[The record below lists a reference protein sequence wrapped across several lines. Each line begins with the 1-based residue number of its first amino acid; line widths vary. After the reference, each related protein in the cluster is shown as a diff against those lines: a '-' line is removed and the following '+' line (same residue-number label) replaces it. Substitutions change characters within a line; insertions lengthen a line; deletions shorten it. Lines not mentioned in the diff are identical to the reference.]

1 MNELKGFAFEN
12 DMRLF
17 LPFDFVERCQEY
29 GLEADSIL
37 ALLRVW
43 KDFAET
49 DYLELPQLDWIDP
62 ETLQTLLKY
71 GFLLQYTPNTPAKPI
86 LLPGTPSGRERLGK
100 LEKKQLSLDEL
111 KPSLTATRAR
121 PNLFKLYEDNI
132 GPLTPMV
139 ADLLQEDARE
149 FPAEWFEDA
158 IKEALS
164 HNARKWSYVRAIL
177 KNWKENGR
185 EKTNEKDSQRLEKF
199 KEFYRQQQADDATR
213 KPAA

>member
-1 MNELKGFAFEN
+1 MSEKKGFAFDN
-12 DMRLF
+12 DLHLF
-17 LPFDFVERCQEY
+17 LPFDFIERCQEC
-29 GLEADSIL
+29 GLEAQAIL
-37 ALLRVW
+37 AVLRVW
-43 KDFAET
+43 TSFEGA
-49 DYLELPQLDWIDP
+49 DYLELAQLDNLHP
-62 ETLQTLLKY
+62 ATLETLLES
-71 GFLLQYTPNTPAKPI
+71 GFLLKFAHDGTNQAV
-86 LLPGTPSGRERLGK
+86 LLPGTPSGRDHLNK
-100 LEKKQLSLDEL
+100 LQKKLISLDEL
-111 KPSLTATRAR
+111 KTSVAAVKTR

-149 FPAEWFEDA
+149 FPADWFEDA

-199 KEFYRQQQADDATR
+199 KKLYRNQQGSDSES
-213 KPAA
+213 KPRD

>member
-1 MNELKGFAFEN
+1 MSELKGFAFEN
-12 DMRLF
+12 DMRLS
-17 LPFDFVERCQEY
+17 LPFDFIERCQEY
-29 GLEADSIL
+29 GLDGDSIL

-43 KDFAET
+43 KDFEET
-49 DYLELPQLDWIDP
+49 DYLELAQLDWLP
-62 ETLQTLLKY
+62 SETLQNLLKC
-71 GFLLQYTPNTPAKPI
+71 GFLLQYISDVPAKSLI
-86 LLPGTPSGRERLGK
+86 LPGTPTGRERLEK
-100 LEKKQLSLDEL
+100 LEKKQMTPEEL
-111 KPSLTATRAR
+111 KPSSMATRVR

-149 FPAEWFEDA
+149 FPVEWFEDA

-185 EKTNEKDSQRLEKF
+185 EKTNEKDSHGLEKF
-199 KEFYRQQQADDATR
+199 KELYRHQQDTDPQR
-213 KPAA
+213 KPGS

>member
-1 MNELKGFAFEN
+1 MSELKGFAFDN
-12 DMRLF
+12 DMRLS
-17 LPFDFVERCQEY
+17 LPFDFIERCQEFS
-29 GLEADSIL
+29 LDADSIL
-37 ALLRVW
+37 ALLRIW
-43 KDFAET
+43 KDFEET
-49 DYLELPQLDWIDP
+49 DYLELAQLDWLP
-62 ETLQTLLKY
+62 SETLQVLLKCGFLLKY
-71 GFLLQYTPNTPAKPI
+71 TSDAPEKTLF
-86 LLPGTPSGRERLGK
+86 LPGTPTGRERSEK
-100 LEKKQLSLDEL
+100 LEKKQMTPAEL
-111 KPSLTATRAR
+111 KPSSTIIRVR

-185 EKTNEKDSQRLEKF
+185 EKTNEKDSHGLEKF
-199 KEFYRQQQADDATR
+199 KELYRHQQDTDPQR
-213 KPAA
+213 KPGS

>member
-1 MNELKGFAFEN
+1 MSELKGFAFEN
-12 DMRLF
+12 DLRLS
-17 LPFDFVERCQEY
+17 LPFDFIECCQNY
-29 GLEADSIL
+29 VLDGDSIL
-37 ALLRVW
+37 ALLRIW
-43 KDFAET
+43 KDFEET
-49 DYLELPQLDWIDP
+49 DYLELAQLDWLLS
-62 ETLQTLLKY
+62 ETLQVLLKC
-71 GFLLQYTPNTPAKPI
+71 GFLLQYISDAPEKT
-86 LLPGTPSGRERLGK
+86 LFLPGTPTGRERLEK
-100 LEKKQLSLDEL
+100 LEKKQMTPEEL
-111 KPSLTATRAR
+111 KPSSMATRVR

-185 EKTNEKDSQRLEKF
+185 EKTNEKDSHGLEKF
-199 KEFYRQQQADDATR
+199 KELYRHQQDTGPQR
-213 KPAA
+213 KPGN

>member
-1 MNELKGFAFEN
+1 MSELNGFAFDNEL
-12 DMRLF
+12 RLS

-29 GLEADSIL
+29 HVDADGIL
-37 ALLRVW
+37 ALLRIW
-43 KDFAET
+43 QDFEGVEFLASNQL
-49 DYLELPQLDWIDP
+49 DYLHA
-62 ETLQTLLKY
+62 ETLQALLQV
-71 GFLLQYTPNTPAKPI
+71 GFLLKFTPETSNNSI
-86 LLPGTPSGRERLGK
+86 LLPGTPSGREFLSK
-100 LEKKQLSLDEL
+100 LMKNIISLDEL
-111 KPSLTATRAR
+111 KPSSTTARER

-149 FPAEWFEDA
+149 FPAEWFADA

-185 EKTNEKDSQRLEKF
+185 EKTNEKDSNGLEKF
-199 KEFYRQQQADDATR
+199 KELYRNQQDNSSNR
-213 KPAA
+213 KL